1 MCIKFTKPVDNRERM
16 WYHAYCRKEWLPML
30 TEFGKALRKIR
41 IDRQQLLKDMA
52 NKLGVS
58 SAYLSAVENGKRR
71 MPQDWVSKIASIYSL
86 DSDAQADLQNAAD
99 NSVFDVTISL
109 ENASEQKRSAVLS
122 FARALDGLD
131 DEDLKRIMSSMKAK
145 GEKRGNK
152 QRAR

>member
-1 MCIKFTKPVDNRERM
+1 
-16 WYHAYCRKEWLPML
+16 ML

>member
-1 MCIKFTKPVDNRERM
+1 
-16 WYHAYCRKEWLPML
+16 ML

-109 ENASEQKRSAVLS
+109 ENASEQKRHAVLS

-145 GEKRGNK
+145 GEKRGTK

>member
-1 MCIKFTKPVDNRERM
+1 
-16 WYHAYCRKEWLPML
+16 ML

-109 ENASEQKRSAVLS
+109 
-122 FARALDGLD
+122 
-131 DEDLKRIMSSMKAK
+131 
-145 GEKRGNK
+145 
-152 QRAR
+152 